1 MGASKVTDEDH
12 REAVRRLL
20 SGAAAGLDVHQLSAS
35 IADLNPRGNTF
46 PGEVYLRLGA
56 EVLGDTT
63 AASSGP
69 IDYEGLPERHL
80 PEVTFRGKDNRKI
93 QFAVLCAAAMAGGL
107 EPDLLDEVYWWR
119 TDDFWR
125 YGMLASVALMR
136 ASAEA
141 HGISVEQLASD
152 LAGRHD
158 IVLP

>member
-1 MGASKVTDEDH
+1 MGAPGVSDEDH

-20 SGAAAGLDVHQLSAS
+20 AGLAAGLDAHELAAT
-35 IADLNPRGNTF
+35 IADLHPRQNTF

-63 AASSGP
+63 TAGAGP
-69 IDYEGLPERHL
+69 IDYEGLRERHL
-80 PEVTFRGKDNRKI
+80 PEVTFRGKDNRRI

-107 EPDLLDEVYWWR
+107 EPDLLDEVYWWG

-125 YGMLASVALMR
+125 YGLLAAVALMR
-136 ASAEA
+136 ASADA
-141 HGISVEQLASD
+141 QGVSVEQLATV

-158 IVLP
+158 VPLP